1 MNPRKTLEVK
11 CQQSLGASLAV
22 CLWDVELGAGPAAAR
37 DPCGHALDVE
47 REEGSSAAG
56 PKDPEGFSSVFPH
69 VQTPPPAERMPA
81 QCQRSLEF
89 HCFKIFINVKMSL
102 ALKPRQYSRSLFAGV
117 EVSDAEKPL
126 SCKYKLY

>member
-1 MNPRKTLEVK
+1 MPVTVP
-11 CQQSLGASLAV
+11 
-22 CLWDVELGAGPAAAR
+22 W
-37 DPCGHALDVE
+37 DVE
-47 REEGSSAAG
+47 REEGSSPRQGCCAAAG
-56 PKDPEGFSSVFPH
+56 EAPGCGVRGSGRGFPSALTHMQMPA
-69 VQTPPPAERMPA
+69 PAERMPA
-81 QCQRSLEF
+81 RCQRSLEF

>member
-1 MNPRKTLEVK
+1 MAVWGWHRDAELEQGLQEPGIPV
-11 CQQSLGASLAV
+11 AV
-22 CLWDVELGAGPAAAR
+22 LWDVEREGGSPCALLQGLGIQR
-37 DPCGHALDVE
+37 
-47 REEGSSAAG
+47 
-56 PKDPEGFSSVFPH
+56 GFPSVFPH
-69 VQTPPPAERMPA
+69 EQMPCSAERMLA
-81 QCQRSLEF
+81 RGQRSLEF